1 MFMIIPCDFD
11 TSALD
16 MTFTPIQADGRVDL
30 ESAGLADCNL
40 FHLSFRLAEPCDVIM
55 PRAKRQKPV
64 KGTPRELMSRLKSLS
79 ETSSFDVYFRF
90 DTFAQLELR
99 KIFASNSMKQLNTPT
114 LLLDSMYDGRGGGV
128 NVWLN
133 QGLDLESENK
143 KCQSYSESPQNLLP
157 PPPYTRD
164 TIPSLDLNNP
174 LAPLKTP
181 MDVEVPF
188 SDVSVASLSMHK
200 DSDGEGVPE
209 TPFWVRMRRIID
221 YRSPSVEHS
230 SRATFKR
237 AASVGSLPDSN
248 LRWKL
253 PRTCRSPSLGPLL
266 HEASAPVGDGLDRV
280 TTVAHHKS
288 ISQEKETGESASPL
302 LAPVVQESSAPS
314 SVDVENTRIVT
325 QQPDP
330 STPRTEEIANWLLA
344 AWTVLPS
351 AHYDLRNQLLAFGT
365 ASAELVAKARIECT
379 TQLAFAAARTST
391 TEVTAACIA
400 DVSDAEKQVREVV
413 QWINNVKPDADM
425 LLIHDLVDLAGA
437 ATEVVDATSE
447 AKSEKMKDFMMCKAR
462 CIASACLLGNING
475 HQANP

>member
-40 FHLSFRLAEPCDVIM
+40 FHLSFKLAKPCEVIM

-64 KGTPRELMSRLKSLS
+64 KGTPKELMSRLKSLS

-99 KIFASNSMKQLNTPT
+99 KIFASISMNQLSTPT

-128 NVWLN
+128 NLWLN

-174 LAPLKTP
+174 PAPLKTP

-188 SDVSVASLSMHK
+188 SDISVASLSMHK
-200 DSDGEGVPE
+200 DSDGEVVPE
-209 TPFWVRMRRIID
+209 TPFRVRMRRIMD

-266 HEASAPVGDGLDRV
+266 REASAPVGDGFDRV

-288 ISQEKETGESASPL
+288 IAQEKETGESASPS
-302 LAPVVQESSAPS
+302 LAPVVRESSVPS
-314 SVDVENTRIVT
+314 SVNLENTRIVT

-351 AHYDLRNQLLAFGT
+351 AHYDLRDKLLALGT
-365 ASAELVAKARIECT
+365 TSDELFAKVRVECT
-379 TQLAFAAARTST
+379 TQLAFAAARTPKS
-391 TEVTAACIA
+391 EIAAACIT
-400 DVSDAEKQVREVV
+400 DLSGAEEQVREVV
-413 QWINNVKPDADM
+413 QWINNVRPDADV
-425 LLIHDLVDLAGA
+425 LVLCDLVALAGA
-437 ATEVVDATSE
+437 SMEVVDAASE
-447 AKSEKMKDFMMCKAR
+447 AKSEKISNFLRCKAR
-462 CIASACLLGNING
+462 CIASACGLGDT
-475 HQANP
+475 HDLVVTP